1 MIFNNF
7 KNKLHYMKVALKL
20 NGIKEIVLTPIS
32 EDWKLYSQLLKD
44 GETYKIERLNN
55 SVDIVLK
62 QVKETPVSVL
72 NVKNEH

>member
-1 MIFNNF
+1 
-7 KNKLHYMKVALKL
+7 MKVALKL

-32 EDWKLYSQLLKD
+32 EDWKEYSQLLKD

-62 QVKETPVSVL
+62 QVKKTPVYVL
-72 NVKNEH
+72 KEKDNQ

>member
-1 MIFNNF
+1 
-7 KNKLHYMKVALKL
+7 MKVALKL

-32 EDWKLYSQLLKD
+32 EDWKEYSQLLKD

>member
-1 MIFNNF
+1 
-7 KNKLHYMKVALKL
+7 MKVALKL
-20 NGIKEIVLTPIS
+20 NGIKEIVLTPVS
-32 EDWKLYSQLLKD
+32 EDWKEYSQLLKD

>member
-1 MIFNNF
+1 
-7 KNKLHYMKVALKL
+7 MKVALKL

-32 EDWKLYSQLLKD
+32 EDWKEYSQLLKD

-72 NVKNEH
+72 NVKNE

>member
-1 MIFNNF
+1 
-7 KNKLHYMKVALKL
+7 MKVALKL
-20 NGIKEIVLTPIS
+20 NGIKEIVLTPDS
-32 EDWKLYSQLLKD
+32 EDWKEYSQLLKD

-72 NVKNEH
+72 NVKNEQ

>member
-1 MIFNNF
+1 
-7 KNKLHYMKVALKL
+7 MKVALKL
-20 NGIKEIVLTPIS
+20 HDIKEIILTPVS
-32 EDWKLYSQLLKD
+32 EDWKEYSQLLKD

>member
-1 MIFNNF
+1 
-7 KNKLHYMKVALKL
+7 MKVALKL
-20 NGIKEIVLTPIS
+20 NGIKEIVLTPVS
-32 EDWKLYSQLLKD
+32 EEWKEYSQLLKD

>member
-1 MIFNNF
+1 
-7 KNKLHYMKVALKL
+7 MKVALKL
-20 NGIKEIVLTPIS
+20 NGIKEIVLTPVS
-32 EDWKLYSQLLKD
+32 EDWKEYSQLLKD

-72 NVKNEH
+72 NVKNE

>member
-1 MIFNNF
+1 
-7 KNKLHYMKVALKL
+7 MKVAIKL
-20 NGIKEIVLTPIS
+20 NGIKEIILTPIS
-32 EDWKLYSQLLKD
+32 EDWKEYSQLLKD

-72 NVKNEH
+72 NVKDNQ

>member
-1 MIFNNF
+1 
-7 KNKLHYMKVALKL
+7 MKVALKL

-32 EDWKLYSQLLKD
+32 EDWKEYSQLLKD

-62 QVKETPVSVL
+62 QVKETPISVL

>member
-1 MIFNNF
+1 
-7 KNKLHYMKVALKL
+7 MKVALKL
-20 NGIKEIVLTPIS
+20 NGIKEIVLTPVS
-32 EDWKLYSQLLKD
+32 EDWKEYSQLLKD

-72 NVKNEH
+72 NVKDNQ

>member
-1 MIFNNF
+1 
-7 KNKLHYMKVALKL
+7 MKVALKL

-32 EDWKLYSQLLKD
+32 EDWKEYSQLLKD

-72 NVKNEH
+72 NVKNEHQINLNRS

>member
-1 MIFNNF
+1 
-7 KNKLHYMKVALKL
+7 MKVALKL

-32 EDWKLYSQLLKD
+32 EDWKEYSQLLKD

-62 QVKETPVSVL
+62 QVKETPISVL
-72 NVKNEH
+72 NAKNEH

>member
-1 MIFNNF
+1 
-7 KNKLHYMKVALKL
+7 MKVSLKL

-32 EDWKLYSQLLKD
+32 EDWKEYSQLLKD

-72 NVKNEH
+72 NVKNEQ

>member
-1 MIFNNF
+1 
-7 KNKLHYMKVALKL
+7 MKVALKL

-32 EDWKLYSQLLKD
+32 EDWKEYSQLLKD

-62 QVKETPVSVL
+62 HVKETPVSVL

>member
-1 MIFNNF
+1 
-7 KNKLHYMKVALKL
+7 MKVALKL

-32 EDWKLYSQLLKD
+32 EDWKEYSQLLKD

-72 NVKNEH
+72 NVKNEQ

>member
-1 MIFNNF
+1 
-7 KNKLHYMKVALKL
+7 MKVALKL
-20 NGIKEIVLTPIS
+20 NGIKEIVLTPVS
-32 EDWKLYSQLLKD
+32 EDWKEYSQLLKD

-72 NVKNEH
+72 NVKNEQ

>member
-1 MIFNNF
+1 
-7 KNKLHYMKVALKL
+7 MKVALKL

-32 EDWKLYSQLLKD
+32 EDWKEYSQLLKD
-44 GETYKIERLNN
+44 GEVYKIERLNN

-72 NVKNEH
+72 NVKNEQ

>member
-1 MIFNNF
+1 
-7 KNKLHYMKVALKL
+7 MKVALKL

-32 EDWKLYSQLLKD
+32 EDWKEYSQLLKD

-62 QVKETPVSVL
+62 QVKETPISVL
-72 NVKNEH
+72 NVKNEQ

>member
-1 MIFNNF
+1 
-7 KNKLHYMKVALKL
+7 MKVAIKL
-20 NGIKEIVLTPIS
+20 NGIKERILMPIS
-32 EDWKLYSQLLKD
+32 EDWKEYSQLLKD

-72 NVKNEH
+72 NVKDNQ

>member
-1 MIFNNF
+1 
-7 KNKLHYMKVALKL
+7 MKVALKL

-32 EDWKLYSQLLKD
+32 EDWKEYSQLLKD
-44 GETYKIERLNN
+44 GETYKIELLNN

-72 NVKNEH
+72 NVKDNQ

>member
-1 MIFNNF
+1 
-7 KNKLHYMKVALKL
+7 MKVALKL
-20 NGIKEIVLTPIS
+20 NGIKEIVLTPVS
-32 EDWKLYSQLLKD
+32 EDWKEYSQLLKD

-72 NVKNEH
+72 NAKNEH

>member
-1 MIFNNF
+1 
-7 KNKLHYMKVALKL
+7 MKVALKL
-20 NGIKEIVLTPIS
+20 NGIKEIVLTPVS
-32 EDWKLYSQLLKD
+32 EDWKEYTQLLKD

-72 NVKNEH
+72 NVKNEQ